1 MLAKMLATADRSG
14 PVERSGGQWR
24 QVGLATGNSVEGP
37 YFTELDWQAAPASA
51 GETWC
56 GLSCRS
62 WWSRNSIHKRG
73 REGHSPAAVEVRM
86 RELGMKR
93 PGELADKAG
102 GSFSEVRYFGMHPH
116 GRETSSACRWLL
128 TCW

>member
-1 MLAKMLATADRSG
+1 M
-14 PVERSGGQWR
+14 ERSGGQWR

-37 YFTELDWQAAPASA
+37 YFTELDWQAVA
-51 GETWC
+51 GMGRGDLVRLVVPVLVVEE
-56 GLSCRS
+56 LDD
-62 WWSRNSIHKRG
+62 HKRG

-116 GRETSSACRWLL
+116 GRET
-128 TCW
+128 